1 MTMELKRISKAISKT
16 ELHTLKNQDIPC
28 SEVKLYWTPYYKI
41 SNAVSK
47 IQIKYFELVHFY
59 QGWIW
64 EFTWT
69 TSYLFTIF
77 SFEYQLLLDQ
87 LFSDQTFKN
96 QNYIMLGRDTF
107 SQFQVWINI
116 MNTNL
121 SKKSIRNTSKFNKK

>member
-16 ELHTLKNQDIPC
+16 ELHILKNQDIPC